1 MIRLFAFLLFI
12 PSLGLAQPVSR
23 SSVRVAGAMRNVM
36 WRGQLGGSIALDTLL
51 RPHLY
56 GLGPLEFLAGELLVA
71 DGRAYV
77 ATVQGD
83 SMKVVESPTAKA
95 PFFVYAQVAKW
106 RAMPLPDSIA
116 TPKQLERYL
125 DLVTRQEAQT
135 EARQEAQLARPF
147 AFRLVG
153 KVAEATIHLV
163 NLPSGASVS
172 SPEQAHRGKR
182 SYPLQ
187 AVDCELIGFFSTT
200 HQGVFTHHD
209 TYLHIHLITADRTR
223 MGHLDDVRFA
233 PGTMTL
239 YLPGE

>member
-1 MIRLFAFLLFI
+1 
-12 PSLGLAQPVSR
+12 
-23 SSVRVAGAMRNVM
+23 MRNVM

-56 GLGPLEFLAGELLVA
+56 GLGPLEFLAGELLVT
-71 DGRAYV
+71 DGRAYM

-106 RAMPLPDSIA
+106 RAMLLPDSIA

-125 DLVTRQEAQT
+125 DQVSQPPAGQEAQ
-135 EARQEAQLARPF
+135 QEAQPEAQPARPF

-163 NLPSGASVS
+163 NLPSGAPVS

-182 SYPLQ
+182 SYTLQ

-209 TYLHIHLITADRTR
+209 TFLHIHLITADRTR

-233 PGTMTL
+233 PGTMML

>member
-1 MIRLFAFLLFI
+1 
-12 PSLGLAQPVSR
+12 
-23 SSVRVAGAMRNVM
+23 MRKVM

-83 SMKVVESPTAKA
+83 SMMVVEDPTAKA
-95 PFFVYAQVAKW
+95 PFFVYARVAKW
-106 RAMPLPDSIA
+106 HAVPLPDNITS
-116 TPKQLERYL
+116 PQQLEGYL
-125 DLVTRQEAQT
+125 DRVTQHA
-135 EARQEAQLARPF
+135 ARPF

-163 NLPSGASVS
+163 NLPSGAQVS
-172 SPEQAHRGKR
+172 SPEQAHQGKR
-182 SYPLQ
+182 SYTLQ
-187 AVDCELIGFFSTT
+187 AIDSELIGFFSTT

-209 TYLHIHLITADRTR
+209 TYLHIHLITAGRTR
-223 MGHLDDVRFA
+223 MGHVDDVRFA

-239 YLPGE
+239 YLPE